1 MKTIQVELKK
11 ASRRADEGVS
21 LFCDSLIEI
30 SSKEFGD
37 LDSHR
42 GDVAFLVLTDVV
54 LGNEVNIDVDDI
66 IKNLPQNDAQ
76 PNYKSPSKRF
86 RDILWRLLEQKLKHK
101 PTEEE
106 FADYYKREYDKICSH
121 YKEKFD
127 DISSEEEKDE

>member
-1 MKTIQVELKK
+1 MKTIQVELKRT
-11 ASRRADEGVS
+11 SRRADDSVNFS
-21 LFCDSLIEI
+21 CDSLIEI
-30 SSKEFGD
+30 TSKDFGE

-42 GDVAFLVLTDVV
+42 GDVGFLVLTDVIV
-54 LGNEVNIDVDDI
+54 GNNVSVDVDDI

-86 RDILWRLLEQKLKHK
+86 RDILWRLLEQTLKHK

-127 DISSEEEKDE
+127 DINLEEEKDE

>member
-1 MKTIQVELKK
+1 MKTIQVELKRT
-11 ASRRADEGVS
+11 SRRADDSVNFS
-21 LFCDSLIEI
+21 CDSLIEI
-30 SSKEFGD
+30 TSKDFGD

-42 GDVAFLVLTDVV
+42 GDVCFLVLTDVV
-54 LGNEVNIDVDDI
+54 VGNNVSIDVDDI

-86 RDILWRLLEQKLKHK
+86 RDILWRLLEQDLKHK

-106 FADYYKREYDKICSH
+106 FADYYKREYEKICSH

-127 DISSEEEKDE
+127 DISLEEKEDE

>member
-11 ASRRADEGVS
+11 ATRRLGDNCVNLS
-21 LFCDSLIEI
+21 CDSLVEI
-30 SSKEFGD
+30 SSKDFGD

-42 GDVAFLVLTDVV
+42 GDIGFLVLTDVV
-54 LGNEVNIDVDDI
+54 VGNDVSVNVDDI

-86 RDILWRLLEQKLKHK
+86 RDILWRLLEQELKRK

-127 DISSEEEKDE
+127 DLNSEEQE